1 LSDRSFWKANAI
13 PENMDT
19 DSLIEEDSF
28 IGGYDGELDLV
39 IDLEENISHTLADEN
54 SGNILNSRRIYCE
67 HCPKS
72 FSQASN
78 YKTHLK
84 VHGLGNQFYVCTICG
99 RDFQYKNSFQIHM
112 ATHSE
117 DGDQDESNANKIAH
131 HCCSFCPK
139 RFVFYGDL
147 LRHETTVHRKK
158 SKNKFECLKCHR
170 VFLHQTS
177 LKAHLRAKCHNN
189 ENHGIFMTDVIT
201 QTSTGGVI
209 IHNNNNDIPY
219 ECSICGIRMNDASN
233 MRSHERAIHFGERPH
248 GCEICGKTFSR
259 KFDLKQH
266 LLVHSPERNFKCTIC
281 LKTFKSQKGW
291 IKHKRNIHQD
301 VVKSFLE
308 IEVIAND
315 E

>member
-1 LSDRSFWKANAI
+1 
-13 PENMDT
+13 
-19 DSLIEEDSF
+19 
-28 IGGYDGELDLV
+28 
-39 IDLEENISHTLADEN
+39 
-54 SGNILNSRRIYCE
+54 
-67 HCPKS
+67 
-72 FSQASN
+72 
-78 YKTHLK
+78 
-84 VHGLGNQFYVCTICG
+84 
-99 RDFQYKNSFQIHM
+99 
-112 ATHSE
+112 
-117 DGDQDESNANKIAH
+117 
-131 HCCSFCPK
+131 
-139 RFVFYGDL
+139 
-147 LRHETTVHRKK
+147 
-158 SKNKFECLKCHR
+158 
-170 VFLHQTS
+170 
-177 LKAHLRAKCHNN
+177 
-189 ENHGIFMTDVIT
+189 MTDVIT
-201 QTSTGGVI
+201 QTSTGVI
-209 IHNNNNDIPY
+209 IHNNNNDIHY